1 MTSSNQDWLFHRLAP
16 FYDYL
21 IRRPQ
26 VNRLK
31 ALSLFVR
38 LIISGLALI
47 VIFSDAH
54 ATSDLS
60 ESQLLQLKSGAV
72 LVDVKQADE
81 PSKGMVEATILID
94 APAESIWQIMVNCHE
109 IPTFVPGLKDCRVL
123 AVART
128 GKSYAMKSSGFGF
141 YPDSLTCSGR
151 FINTTGKSILS
162 KLKGTCGK

>member
-38 LIISGLALI
+38 LIISGLALL
-47 VIFSDAH
+47 VIFSDAY

-109 IPTFVPGLKDCRVL
+109 IPTFVPGLKDCTDGAPELLLNILREV
-123 AVART
+123 VARFV
-128 GKSYAMKSSGFGF
+128 ANQGFVGV
-141 YPDSLTCSGR
+141 DQVGEIVGWNLR
-151 FINTTGKSILS
+151 IA
-162 KLKGTCGK
+162 